1 MRYELYYWP
10 HIQGRGEYVRLA
22 LEEGGADYVD
32 VARLPESEGGGRP
45 AVARVLQQASN
56 THAPMALPFAP
67 PLLKAGKTLI
77 SHTAN
82 ILQYL
87 GPRLGLVP
95 KAESRRLYAHGLQLT
110 LTDFVREAHD
120 VHHPIANSL
129 YYEDQKIEALRRS
142 THFRKE
148 RLTKFLNY
156 FEAVVTRGG
165 GRYVLGKTVSYVD
178 LSMFQVMAS
187 LHYAFPNAM
196 SGLTQNI
203 PHLNELKERV
213 ALRPRIARYLASPAR
228 LPFST
233 HDLMRAYPEL
243 DAAENKMQ

>member
-1 MRYELYYWP
+1 MKYELYYWP

-22 LEEGGADYVD
+22 LAEGAADYID

-45 AVARVLQQASN
+45 AVARMLQDASS
-56 THAPMALPFAP
+56 ARPPFAP
-67 PLLKAGKTLI
+67 PLLKAGKLLL

-87 GPRLGLVP
+87 GPRLNLVP
-95 KAESRRLYAHGLQLT
+95 KAEAIRWYAHGLQLT
-110 LTDFVREAHD
+110 ITDFVREAHD

-142 THFRKE
+142 GHFKAE

-156 FEAVVTRGG
+156 FETVIARSGG
-165 GRYVLGKTVSYVD
+165 KYLLGKSLSYVD

-187 LHYAFPNAM
+187 LNYAFPKAMAGMPARIPRLNA
-196 SGLTQNI
+196 L
-203 PHLNELKERV
+203 HDAVV
-213 ALRPRIARYLASPAR
+213 ARPRIARHLASPAR

-233 HDLMRAYPEL
+233 HDLMRHYPEL
-243 DAAENKMQ
+243 DG

>member
-22 LEEGGADYVD
+22 LEEGEADYVD

-45 AVARVLQQASN
+45 AIVKLLQDAKAM
-56 THAPMALPFAP
+56 HPPFAP
-67 PLLKAGKTLI
+67 PLLKAGKLVV

-87 GPRLGLVP
+87 GPQLGLAP
-95 KAESRRLYAHGLQLT
+95 KAEAQRLWAHGLQLT
-110 LTDFVREAHD
+110 ITDFVREAHD

-129 YYEDQKIEALRRS
+129 YYEDQKPEALRRAG
-142 THFRKE
+142 HFKGE

-156 FEAVVTRGG
+156 FDTALACSSGK
-165 GRYVLGKTVSYVD
+165 YMLGKSLSYVD

-187 LHYAFPNAM
+187 LNYAFPKAM
-196 SGLTQNI
+196 IGMRAKTPRL
-203 PHLNELKERV
+203 V
-213 ALRPRIARYLASPAR
+213 ALHDLVAARPRIAKYLASPAR
-228 LPFST
+228 LPFNT
-233 HDLMRAYPEL
+233 QDLMRHYPEL
-243 DAAENKMQ
+243 DG

>member
-22 LEEGGADYVD
+22 LEEGEADYVD
-32 VARLPESEGGGRP
+32 VARLPEAEGGGRP
-45 AVARVLQQASN
+45 AVARFLQDTAN
-56 THAPMALPFAP
+56 TQPPFAP
-67 PLLKAGKTLI
+67 PLLKAGRQII

-82 ILQYL
+82 ILHYL

-95 KAESRRLYAHGLQLT
+95 KADAMRTYAHGLQLT

-129 YYEDQKIEALRRS
+129 YYEDQKTEALRRS
-142 THFRKE
+142 GHFKIE

-156 FEAVVTRGG
+156 FETVLIRGG
-165 GRYVLGKTVSYVD
+165 GKYLLGKSLSYVD

-187 LHYAFPNAM
+187 LQYAFPQTIAGM
-196 SGLTQNI
+196 REKI
-203 PHLNELKERV
+203 PRLI
-213 ALRPRIARYLASPAR
+213 ALHDAVEARPRIARYIASPAR

-233 HDLMRAYPEL
+233 HDLMRLYPEL
-243 DAAENKMQ
+243 DG

>member
-1 MRYELYYWP
+1 MKYELYYWP

-22 LEEGGADYVD
+22 LEEGEADYVD

-45 AVARVLQQASN
+45 ASARLLQDAAN
-56 THAPMALPFAP
+56 KHPPFAP
-67 PLLKAGKTLI
+67 PLLKAGKLVV

-95 KAESRRLYAHGLQLT
+95 KAEGLRFYAHGLQLT
-110 LTDFVREAHD
+110 MTDFVREAHD

-129 YYEDQKIEALRRS
+129 HYEDQKVEALRRS
-142 THFRKE
+142 RHFKSE

-156 FEAVVTRGG
+156 FETVLARGG
-165 GRYVLGKTVSYVD
+165 GKYMLGKSVSYVD

-187 LHYAFPNAM
+187 LNYAFPKAM
-196 SGLTQNI
+196 AGMSEKVPRLNTLHDI
-203 PHLNELKERV
+203 VAARPH
-213 ALRPRIARYLASPAR
+213 IAKYIASPAR

-233 HDLMRAYPEL
+233 HDLMRHYPEL
-243 DAAENKMQ
+243 DG